1 MNDKWENSNSNQKSK
16 SKINHLE
23 RKTTFLI
30 ILESKKKKN
39 LLQAH
44 ISKQIE
50 WNQRYSK
57 ENNYSIKCLE
67 KNTKENKRKQIY
79 FAKITKRDK

>member
-16 SKINHLE
+16 SKTNHLE

-39 LLQAH
+39 LLQVH

-67 KNTKENKRKQIY
+67 KILKKITENKHILLK
-79 FAKITKRDK
+79 